1 MVERLRN
8 YVNGT
13 WQASAASE
21 VLKVLN
27 PASGAVLAEVPLS
40 PAAEVDAAVQAA
52 MTAFATWRR
61 TPAGE
66 RIQPLF
72 RLKQLFEDHLDSL
85 AHTITD
91 ECGKTY
97 AEATAEMRRT
107 IENVEVACGI
117 PILMHGAI
125 TRTSRR
131 ASMSI

>member
-1 MVERLRN
+1 MLERLRN

-21 VLKVLN
+21 VLPVLN

-52 MTAFATWRR
+52 VKAFATWRR

-72 RLKQLFEDHLDSL
+72 RLKQLLEDHLDSL
-85 AHTITD
+85 AQHHHGRMRKD
-91 ECGKTY
+91 VRRGRRRDAARRRECRGRLRDSG
-97 AEATAEMRRT
+97 ADART
-107 IENVEVACGI
+107 Q
-117 PILMHGAI
+117 
-125 TRTSRR
+125 
-131 ASMSI
+131 